1 MVRKVEITV
10 EERLVS
16 SGAYEFM
23 LPEQISETEMNIIIG
38 RVESLSNCAD
48 DVVHLLNKEISGLEI
63 KMTDEI
69 GPEVAAVEIIEY
81 DIEEN

>member
-1 MVRKVEITV
+1 MRKVEITV

>member
-1 MVRKVEITV
+1 
-10 EERLVS
+10 
-16 SGAYEFM
+16 
-23 LPEQISETEMNIIIG
+23 MNIIIG

-69 GPEVAAVEIIEY
+69 GQK
-81 DIEEN
+81 

>member
-1 MVRKVEITV
+1 MRKVEITV

-16 SGAYEFM
+16 SVAYEFM
-23 LPEQISETEMNIIIG
+23 LPEHISETEMNIIIAH
-38 RVESLSNCAD
+38 VESLSNCAD
-48 DVVHLLNKEISGLEI
+48 DVVLLLNKEISGLEI
-63 KMTDEI
+63 KMTDGI